1 MNTSIQSQPS
11 AAHKPPL
18 KWVRVLRRLLEGPL
32 HRFDAE
38 KFPVSDHCL
47 PSTVSELNRRNGISI
62 TSKLIRLPGY
72 SRAGAYVAEYSLAE
86 ESRQAAYKLIGE
98 HQ

>member
-1 MNTSIQSQPS
+1 MSPLHTS
-11 AAHKPPL
+11 PPLL

-38 KFPVSDHCL
+38 RFPVSDHCL
-47 PSTVSELNRRNGISI
+47 PSTVSELNRRPGITI

-72 SRAGAYVAEYSLAE
+72 SRAGAYVALYELAE
-86 ESRQAAYKLIGE
+86 ESRQRAQELIQGA
-98 HQ
+98 Q